1 MQPFPYVP
9 VPFEPTIK
17 QVWLASFT
25 ALMGHMSPKEAAQA
39 ADEALLLA
47 HNRWENPVRVQTW
60 NWTHN
65 HPIGYTFGMEFKSP
79 VSQDGAGRSDNSSIV
94 RDFDDDA

>member
-25 ALMGHMSPKEAAQA
+25 ALMGHMSPAEAAKA

-47 HNRWENPVRVQTW
+47 HNRWENPVKVQTW
-60 NWTHN
+60 DWTHN
-65 HPIGYTFGMEFKSP
+65 HPIGYTFGLELKSSVLP
-79 VSQDGAGRSDNSSIV
+79 DTGRGAASSTL
-94 RDFDDDA
+94 RGLDDAA